1 MDCAEEGYVTGAKDG
16 LIRLWDSDFKP
27 ITKVD
32 LTQSSDG
39 YPGAAPQ
46 ITRLRFIK
54 LYKIVLMNLETCYV
68 SVLHIF

>member
-39 YPGAAPQ
+39 YPGTAPR
-46 ITRLRFIK
+46 ITRLRFINI
-54 LYKIVLMNLETCYV
+54 YI
-68 SVLHIF
+68 